1 MAWDTDLILM
11 VRVLVSDISTP
22 QTYTDEYLERVL
34 ITAGIIVDAEFP
46 FNYDYAYNIND
57 LTIAPDPTTNEDNI
71 FMALVPLKAACIL
84 TQGEFKQ
91 ALGQG
96 IKVRDGDSAIDT
108 SVSFRG
114 YRDILEL
121 GPCGAYEKLKWS
133 LLASGEA
140 ADGNGVGRAV
150 LGPYRIPG
158 GNALSTISWY
168 YDQFATD
175 AGLGRRDRS

>member
-1 MAWDTDLILM
+1 MAWDTDLVLM

-22 QTYTDEYLERVL
+22 QTYADEYIERVL
-34 ITAGIIVDAEFP
+34 VTAGIIVDTEVP
-46 FNYDYAYNIND
+46 FDYDYTYSVSA
-57 LTIAPDPTTNEDNI
+57 LTISPDPVENEDST

-121 GPCGAYEKLKWS
+121 GPCAAYEKLKWT
-133 LLASGEA
+133 LLASG
-140 ADGNGVGRAV
+140 GTSGGVGKAV
-150 LGPYRIPG
+150 LGSYRIPG
-158 GNALSTISWY
+158 GSALDTISWY
-168 YDQFATD
+168 YDQFTTSET
-175 AGLGRRDRS
+175 GRRDRS

>member
-1 MAWDTDLILM
+1 MAWDTDLVLM
-11 VRVLVSDISTP
+11 VRVLVSDISLP

-34 ITAGIIVDAEFP
+34 ITAGIMVDAEFP
-46 FNYDYAYNIND
+46 FSYDYAYDISV
-57 LTIAPDPTTNEDNI
+57 LTIAPDPVTSSDNI

-114 YRDILEL
+114 YRDILEM
-121 GPCGAYEKLKWS
+121 GPCAAYEKLKWS
-133 LLASGEA
+133 LLASGA
-140 ADGNGVGRAV
+140 AEGGAGVGKAV
-150 LGPYRIPG
+150 LGPYRTPG
-158 GNALSTISWY
+158 GNALDTISWY
-168 YDQFATD
+168 YDQFAT
-175 AGLGRRDRS
+175 GETGRRDRS

>member
-1 MAWDTDLILM
+1 MSWNIDLVLM
-11 VRVLVSDISTP
+11 VRVLVSDLVVP
-22 QTYTDEYLERVL
+22 QTYTDEYIQRVL
-34 ITAGIIVDAEFP
+34 ITAGIQVDAEFP
-46 FNYDYAYNIND
+46 FNHTYVYDISA
-57 LTIAPDPTTNEDNI
+57 LTIVPDPVVSVDSP
-71 FMALVPLKAACIL
+71 FMALIPLKAACIL

-121 GPCGAYEKLKWS
+121 GPCAAYEKLKWS

-140 ADGNGVGRAV
+140 AGGGVGKAV
-150 LGPYRIPG
+150 LGPHRKPG
-158 GNALSTISWY
+158 GSALSTISWY
-168 YDQFATD
+168 YDQFTTSKI
-175 AGLGRRDRS
+175 GRRDRS